1 MIISS
6 STETLF
12 KKYIQ
17 AGEHDTSPRAY
28 SYINAKHNL
37 KSLITAVQVSNAFGL
52 KEIVMSYLRVSTEE
66 C

>member
-6 STETLF
+6 SIETLF

-28 SYINAKHNL
+28 TYIDAKHNL
-37 KSLITAVQVSNAFGL
+37 KSLITALQVFRNYD
-52 KEIVMSYLRVSTEE
+52 ELRVSTEE